1 MQNSPHRNPPLQA
14 AGKPVAEVSAGWR
27 PFLELHASILLAGF
41 TGLFGRWLPLNEGVL
56 VCCRSGMTA
65 GILLLVLTVTGR
77 SPRLPVR
84 DAVRIGAVGSLLAIH
99 WVLFYGS
106 IKASNVSIGVVS
118 FSTIGFF
125 SALLEPWFE
134 RSRPRWTNLGLSLLS
149 LAGVA
154 LIFHFDFRYRTGI
167 LLGVACAVFAA
178 LFTILSKRET
188 RRGAPE
194 ILLFWE
200 MTGGTILLLPLLPLC
215 LRIFPHAGAMGAREL
230 LLLFLLSSVFTVLL
244 YLLQI
249 RVLKSVSAF
258 TVNLSYNLEPVYSIL
273 LAMLFFG
280 EARELHGSFYAGIL
294 LILSSVLLLSLH
306 EKKKNA

>member
-1 MQNSPHRNPPLQA
+1 
-14 AGKPVAEVSAGWR
+14 
-27 PFLELHASILLAGF
+27 
-41 TGLFGRWLPLNEGVL
+41 
-56 VCCRSGMTA
+56 MTA
-65 GILLLVLTVTGR
+65 GILLLVLTVTRR

-215 LRIFPHAGAMGAREL
+215 LRIFPHGGAMGAREL
-230 LLLFLLSSVFTVLL
+230 LLFGFHRPALSAPDPGAQIGFGLHRQSELQPRTGLQHPSGHALLRRGT
-244 YLLQI
+244 
-249 RVLKSVSAF
+249 R
-258 TVNLSYNLEPVYSIL
+258 T
-273 LAMLFFG
+273 
-280 EARELHGSFYAGIL
+280 AR
-294 LILSSVLLLSLH
+294 LLLCGNFADPVFGAPAFPSRK
-306 EKKKNA
+306 EKKRLNFQAARHTVDRRTVFGSKQGELSCPTR